1 MKNMGFIINE
11 KTNTYTANIITVN
24 GILTASQHQCIS
36 KAAELFGNGIIKL
49 STSFTIEVR
58 GIPYEKIN
66 DFRKYIEKENLETGG
81 VGPRLRPVVSCIGT
95 DCRYGLTDTLSLS
108 DEIHERIY
116 NKYKNVQLPHRFKV
130 AISGCPNDCTKI
142 NLCEIGIMSQYIP
155 NFNEDKCKGCK
166 KCSVEDICPMYA
178 CKVEGEKLQMDKSIC
193 SNCGRCVGKCYFD
206 AIVNGTYGYKVFIG
220 GKGGKYTGLAG
231 VLFYVTRTFGILS
244 WVLNKLF
251 GGIAEVFDT
260 VVDVVDGAIDKIK
273 GFFGFG
279 GNGEQEIDAGGN
291 GEVNFKIKHPKFT
304 YSLDGGNN
312 HERE

>member
-1 MKNMGFIINE
+1 MIDLLIKEDEKDLKNMGFIINE

-24 GILTASQHQCIS
+24 GILTSSQHQCIG

-81 VGPRLRPVVSCIGT
+81 IGPRLRPVVSCIGT

-155 NFNEDKCKGCK
+155 NFNENKCKGCK
-166 KCSVEDICPMYA
+166 KCIISKNCPMNA
-178 CKVEGEKLQMDKSIC
+178 CEVVDKKLKIDEDKCIH
-193 SNCGRCVGKCYFD
+193 CGRCDKKCPFESIKESKHGFKIY
-206 AIVNGTYGYKVFIG
+206 IG
-220 GKGGKYTGLAG
+220 GTWGKRVSHG
-231 VLFYVTRTFGILS
+231 VALSKIFTDKEEALNVIEKAILLYKEQGIS
-244 WVLNKLF
+244 GERFATTINR
-251 GGIAEVFDT
+251 I
-260 VVDVVDGAIDKIK
+260 
-273 GFFGFG
+273 GFEKVEKQLLD
-279 GNGEQEIDAGGN
+279 NDLLERKEEIIN
-291 GEVNFKIKHPKFT
+291 
-304 YSLDGGNN
+304 SL
-312 HERE
+312 